1 MLEQSIQQ
9 IKKGDDIETII
20 EKNASLMIKKLL
32 HSPSV
37 KIREAA
43 ENSDQGFIDN
53 VIELFNLKKK

>member
-1 MLEQSIQQ
+1 M
-9 IKKGDDIETII
+9 KVDDIENII
-20 EKNASLMIKKLL
+20 EKNASLKIKKLL

-53 VIELFNLKKK
+53 AIELFGLKKK

>member
-1 MLEQSIQQ
+1 
-9 IKKGDDIETII
+9 
-20 EKNASLMIKKLL
+20 MIKKLL

-53 VIELFNLKKK
+53 AIELFGLKKK